1 MRCARTSTARGPRR
15 PGTELHSQFWGS
27 PLLSEPRSDAHALI
41 PWGFR
46 AALAEAPATG
56 ARTENYFW
64 GKKCA

>member
-41 PWGFR
+41 PRGFC
-46 AALAEAPATG
+46 ETG
-56 ARTENYFW
+56 AQAPLSGVNTENYF
-64 GKKCA
+64 